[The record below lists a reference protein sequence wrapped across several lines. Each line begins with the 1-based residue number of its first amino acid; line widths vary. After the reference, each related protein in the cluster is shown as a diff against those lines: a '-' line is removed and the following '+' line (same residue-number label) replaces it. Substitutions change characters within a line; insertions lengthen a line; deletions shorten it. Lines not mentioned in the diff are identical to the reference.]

1 MIKSLFKKVSFNVLT
16 SSQSKKLQNI
26 LKPLGI
32 FTNLNRNLQNCFY
45 PCLKTYP
52 PSKIFVLCHVCV
64 SIKPKPKTK
73 PGEKGSAKISFLFLN
88 NLYQTTS
95 DLTDKFQKGK
105 SFLSVHQQ
113 QTTTSLGCH
122 AFWHHS

>member
-1 MIKSLFKKVSFNVLT
+1 MKERYFD
-16 SSQSKKLQNI
+16 
-26 LKPLGI
+26 PY
-32 FTNLNRNLQNCFY
+32 LN
-45 PCLKTYP
+45 TYP
-52 PSKIFVLCHVCV
+52 PSKIFVLAQVCV
-64 SIKPKPKTK
+64 IIKPEPKTK

-113 QTTTSLGCH
+113 QTTTSSSCH
-122 AFWHHS
+122 AFWHDS